1 MQRALE
7 LVQRCDCTAGC
18 PACVGPVLAA
28 QEEGKGETPRS
39 LSLRVLSLLSDELCD
54 QVPDAAPLD
63 EALDLLP

>member
-7 LVQRCDCTAGC
+7 LVERCDCTAGC

-28 QEEGKGETPRS
+28 QEEGDGDTPRS
-39 LSLRVLSLLSDELCD
+39 LALRVLSLLSDERCE
-54 QVPDAAPLD
+54 QVQAVVVD